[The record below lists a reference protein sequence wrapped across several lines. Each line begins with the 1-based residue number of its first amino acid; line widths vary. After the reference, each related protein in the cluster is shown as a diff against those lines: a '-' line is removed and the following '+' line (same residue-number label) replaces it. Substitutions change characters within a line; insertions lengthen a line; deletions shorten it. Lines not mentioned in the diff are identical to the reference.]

1 MGIVFWL
8 TFGVI
13 GALLSDW
20 MDTAVAWIIDLADA
34 GLDAWQVNDVVHSS
48 SSTAPSPASEAC

>member
-1 MGIVFWL
+1 MFWL

-20 MDTAVAWIIDLADA
+20 MTLGIDALTGVVDNALTAYEI
-34 GLDAWQVNDVVHSS
+34 NP
-48 SSTAPSPASEAC
+48 SSTRW